1 MTTAPLK
8 SALDSRRDA
17 ASRVACAHCDLPVP
31 PALVDASSE
40 RQFCCHGCATVY
52 NLLHTHDL
60 DGYYRVRK
68 AASPTEAGPART
80 TAHDYA
86 ELDDPA
92 HIERHATTLESGLC
106 QTTLLLEGVRCAACV
121 WLVERLPRLHPAV
134 AEARLDLRRAR
145 ATITWDPS
153 TPLSRI
159 ATTLDRLGYPAH
171 PPKPSAVNDLRKK
184 EDRAWL
190 LRVGLA
196 GALAGNTMLVA
207 FALYGGHFGGMAE
220 GHLALFRWISA
231 LFGVAALAGP
241 GRLFFRGAMAAL
253 RTRSVNLDVPIALAL
268 AIGGLWGLANTVR
281 GVGEIYFDSLT
292 MLVFLLLVGRWL
304 QHASTRRAADALDL
318 LSTLTPARAVRVE
331 TDADGHETARSVPVH
346 ALQIGDMIDLPAEA
360 PIPADAV
367 VVRGRTDIDAAL
379 LTGESRPIPIG
390 EGETVNA
397 GTLNLTSPIR
407 ARVIATNDQAR
418 VTKLMRLVEDAANR
432 RAPVVRFADRVA
444 GWFVLVVAVL
454 AGITATIWWPE
465 GPSTALEHATALL
478 IVSCPCAL
486 GLATP
491 LVMTASAGRLARSRI
506 LVKGSDAIERLARPG
521 IVLLDKTG
529 TLTTGTP
536 RVLAMFGDPEAAG
549 LVRAAERHSAHPIAR
564 ALVASIEGPDEG
576 WAGET
581 GLDVVRVPGRGL
593 VATID
598 GRRVCVGNRA
608 LLEAEGINPSASFLD
623 EAVARAGSSAGA
635 LVLAAVDGEVRFAAV
650 VADALRSDARAT
662 LDGLRARGWN
672 LRVLSGDDA
681 RVVRAIAR
689 ELEIPDEDAR
699 GGLTPEDKLAV
710 VRELTG
716 ALGRPGGGSGGG
728 AGRGRGPIVMVG
740 DGVNDAAALAAASVG
755 IAVQGGAEAS
765 LEAADVAVQ
774 TPGLAPLSDLF
785 LASRRAMLRVRVCFA
800 ISLCY
805 NASAAALAVAGLVTP
820 IAAAILM
827 PASSLTVLF
836 IAMSAGRR
844 VPAVPSPVSPEP
856 R

>member
-1 MTTAPLK
+1 MTTAPLN
-8 SALDSRRDA
+8 SALDARRNA
-17 ASRVACAHCDLPVP
+17 SSRVACAHCDLPVP
-31 PALVDASSE
+31 PGLMDASTE
-40 RQFCCHGCATVY
+40 RQFCCHGCRTVY

-60 DGYYRVRK
+60 EGYYRVRK
-68 AASPTEAGPART
+68 AASPSEAGPART

-86 ELDDPA
+86 ELDDPT
-92 HIERHATTLESGLC
+92 HLERHATTLESGLC
-106 QTTLLLEGVRCAACV
+106 QTTLLLEGVHCAACV
-121 WLVERLPRLHPAV
+121 WLVERLPRLNPAV

-145 ATITWDPS
+145 ATITWDPA

-171 PPKPSAVNDLRKK
+171 PPKPSAMNDLRKK

-220 GHLALFRWISA
+220 DHLAMFRWISA
-231 LFGVAALAGP
+231 LFGVVSLAGP
-241 GRLFFRGAMAAL
+241 GRLFFRGALAAL
-253 RTRSVNLDVPIALAL
+253 RTRSVNLDVPIAIAL

-318 LSTLTPARAVRVE
+318 LSTLTPSRAVRVE
-331 TDADGHETARSVPVH
+331 VDAEGNETARAVPVH
-346 ALQIGDMIDLPAEA
+346 ALQVGDLIDIPAES

-367 VVRGRTDIDAAL
+367 VMRGHTDIDAAL
-379 LTGESRPIPIG
+379 LTGESRPIATG
-390 EGETVNA
+390 EGQTVHA
-397 GTLNLTSPIR
+397 GTLNLTSPVR
-407 ARVIATNDQAR
+407 ARVIATSDQAR

-432 RAPVVRFADRVA
+432 RAPVMRFADRVA
-444 GWFVLVVAVL
+444 GWFVLVVTIL
-454 AGITATIWWPE
+454 AAITTTIWWPE

-491 LVMTASAGRLARSRI
+491 LVMTASTGRLARSRI

-521 IVLLDKTG
+521 VVLLDKTG
-529 TLTTGTP
+529 TLTTGRP
-536 RVLAMFGDPEAAG
+536 RVLATFGDAEAAR

-564 ALVASIEGPDEG
+564 ALVDSIEAPEEEP
-576 WAGET
+576 AGAADCE
-581 GLDVVRVPGRGL
+581 VVRVPGRGL
-593 VATID
+593 VATIE
-598 GRRVCVGNRA
+598 GRRVCVGNRS
-608 LLEAEGINPSASFLD
+608 LLEGEGIEVSGAFLGD
-623 EAVARAGSSAGA
+623 AEACARERAGA
-635 LVLAAVDGEVRFAAV
+635 LVLASVDGVVRFGAV
-650 VADALRSDARAT
+650 VADTLRPEARAT
-662 LDGLRARGWN
+662 LDALRERGWS
-672 LRVLSGDDA
+672 LRILSGDDA
-681 RVVRAIAR
+681 RVVRVIAR
-689 ELEIPDEDAR
+689 ELDIPDADAR
-699 GGLTPEDKLAV
+699 GDLTPEDKLAI
-710 VRELTG
+710 VRELT
-716 ALGRPGGGSGGG
+716 AARAG
-728 AGRGRGPIVMVG
+728 AGRGRGPVVMVG

-774 TPGLAPLSDLF
+774 RPGLTPLSDLF
-785 LASRRAMLRVRVCFA
+785 LASRRAMVRVRVCFA

-805 NASAAALAVAGLVTP
+805 NASAAVLAMAGLVTP

-827 PASSLTVLF
+827 PTSSLTVLF

-844 VPAVPSPVSPEP
+844 VSIPAPPRVP
-856 R
+856 